1 MNEGKLWSSEFVSM
15 GLTNFV
21 IFISHYS
28 LIASMPVIVMDH
40 LGGSELD
47 TGLAMTFFQIG
58 TVGFRPL
65 AGMCIDSI
73 NKRKL
78 MLTATGIFLLTMLGY
93 SLVHSLTE
101 LYGLRVIH
109 GLIFSLATTAAA
121 ALAAMVL
128 PTFCKARGI
137 GYFAL
142 TTNLAMV
149 IGPTLGLLIV
159 GSLGMDGMMV
169 FLGILGVLAFVL
181 GNCKRLPENIVR
193 PVERPHKGLKIS
205 DFIEKRAL
213 GPSMFGSLV
222 FFAYGGVLM
231 LISIYTKSMGLQSET
246 SLFFAVFAAVIVVTR
261 PFVGQVFDKWG
272 MNAGI
277 YPGFVLFAI
286 GMALL
291 GMINDLT
298 GLLLAAVF
306 LGSGFGIL
314 SPAFQTMAVQS
325 APLERSGVAT
335 ATYFW
340 SLDISVGLAASLLS
354 VLAGYIGYAAMYGV
368 FSTAVVILTGIMYLL
383 WQHDNSQKYKRLFR
397 RRIKK
402 AAKKIVDPR
411 RYS

>member
-1 MNEGKLWSSEFVSM
+1 MNEGKLWSAGFVSM

-40 LGGSELD
+40 LGGTELD

-65 AGMCIDSI
+65 AGLCIDSF
-73 NKRKL
+73 NKRRL
-78 MLTATGIFLLTMLGY
+78 MFAALGVFLLTMLGY
-93 SLVHSLTE
+93 SLVQSLFG
-101 LYGLRVIH
+101 LYGLRVVH
-109 GLIFSLATTAAA
+109 GLIFSLSTTAAA
-121 ALAAMVL
+121 ALAAMLL
-128 PTFCKARGI
+128 PTYCKARGI

-149 IGPTLGLLIV
+149 IGPTLGLLVV
-159 GSLGMDGMMV
+159 GEFGMDGILV
-169 FLGILGVLAFVL
+169 FLGVLGVLAMGL
-181 GNCKRLPENIVR
+181 GNFKRLPDEIAQ
-193 PVERPHKGLKIS
+193 PVKKEHKGLKIS
-205 DFIEKRAL
+205 DFIEKRAI
-213 GPSMFGSLV
+213 GPSMFGSLI

-261 PFVGQVFDKWG
+261 PLVGYVFDKWG

-286 GMALL
+286 GMFLL
-291 GMINDLT
+291 GLASDLT
-298 GLLLAAVF
+298 GLLLTAVF
-306 LGSGFGIL
+306 LGCGFGIL

-325 APLERSGVAT
+325 APVERSGVAT

-354 VLAGYIGYAAMYGV
+354 ILAGYIGYAAMYGI
-368 FSTAVVILTGIMYLL
+368 FSTSIIILTGIFYLL
-383 WQHDNSQKYKRLFR
+383 WQHDNSQKYKRLLR
-397 RRIKK
+397 RRVRK

-411 RYS
+411 RYM